1 MQKKG
6 KRLVASLI
14 AVLVGAAL
22 VAVGVWVWMD
32 GNTGFGAAAIVIG
45 AIILFGLIGSALDRR
60 RKAKRA

>member
-6 KRLVASLI
+6 KRVVASLI

-32 GNTGFGAAAIVIG
+32 GNTGFGAAAHCLPEEAG
-45 AIILFGLIGSALDRR
+45 DPPMASS
-60 RKAKRA
+60 

>member
-1 MQKKG
+1 MEE
-6 KRLVASLI
+6 KRKRVVAGLI

-45 AIILFGLIGSALDRR
+45 AIILFGFLGSAASRR
-60 RKAKRA
+60 RKAKKT

>member
-1 MQKKG
+1 MERKG
-6 KRLVASLI
+6 KRVVASLI

-45 AIILFGLIGSALDRR
+45 AMILLGWFGSAIDRR
-60 RKAKRA
+60 RKAKKA